1 MLYFYLLEKNDMSRE
16 LRKDILKSAKRV
28 VIKVGSG
35 VISDHESGKAPLE
48 RGLSLKRIR
57 SYAKRIKAIVDAGY
71 EVILVS
77 SGAIMAGRERLNLKR
92 PNLDIPEK
100 QACAAIG
107 QSSLIRSYERCF
119 EKQGLKVAQIL
130 LGHDDLENR
139 KRYLNVRHTLEALLE
154 HGVIPIVNEN
164 DSVTVDEIK
173 IGDNDTLSANVAC
186 MAEAHLLIL
195 LSDVDGLYTAD
206 PSQTNSRT
214 GASPAELISHVD
226 RVTSKIEQLAG
237 KSSNPLAVGGMSTKV
252 TAAKKTMSFGI
263 PTIIINGLKGDNL
276 KKIFAGSEVG
286 TLFWSGEAK
295 IKDRKHWI
303 AHTLKPA
310 GSITIDAGAGRALVE
325 RGKSLLAAGV
335 VKVDGKFEFGS
346 AVRILDEKGKEIA
359 RGLVN
364 YNSRDLDQIKGMKTA
379 AVRSLVGANFYE
391 EVIHRDDLVL
401 V

>member
-1 MLYFYLLEKNDMSRE
+1 MLYFYLPEKGDMSWE
-16 LRKDILKSAKRV
+16 LRKKILKSAKRV
-28 VIKVGSG
+28 VIKLGSG

-48 RGLSLKRIR
+48 CGLSQKRIR
-57 SYAKRIKAIVDAGY
+57 SYARRIKAIADAGY

-92 PNLDIPEK
+92 PHLDIPEK

-107 QSSLIRSYERCF
+107 QSFLMRSYEQYF

-139 KRYLNVRHTLEALLE
+139 KRYLNIRHTLEALLA

-195 LSDVDGLYTAD
+195 LSDVDGLFTSD
-206 PSQTNSRT
+206 PSRANNKSRT
-214 GASPAELISHVD
+214 TPELIPHVD
-226 RVTSKIEQLAG
+226 RITSKIEKLAG
-237 KSSNPLAVGGMSTKV
+237 KSKNPLAVGGMYTKV
-252 TAAKKTMSFGI
+252 LAAKKTMSYGI
-263 PTIIINGLKGDNL
+263 PTLIINGLKGENL
-276 KKIFAGSEVG
+276 KKVFAGSQVG

-310 GSITIDAGAGRALVE
+310 GSVKIDAGARKVLVE

-335 VKVDGKFEFGS
+335 VAVDGKFEFGA
-346 AVRILDEKGKEIA
+346 AVRILDEKGREIA

-379 AVRSLVGANFYE
+379 AVRSLVGPNFYE

-401 V
+401 I

>member
-1 MLYFYLLEKNDMSRE
+1 MENMSKE
-16 LRKDILKSAKRV
+16 LRKNILKSAKRV

-35 VISDHESGKAPLE
+35 VISDHESGRAPLE

-57 SYAKRIKAIVDAGY
+57 SYARRIKAIVDAGY

-77 SGAIMAGRERLNLKR
+77 SGAIMAGRERLNLQR

-107 QSSLIRSYERCF
+107 QSSLIRSYERSF

-195 LSDVDGLYTAD
+195 LSDVDGLYTED
-206 PSQTNSRT
+206 PAKANSRS

-226 RVTSKIEQLAG
+226 RITSKIEKLAG
-237 KSSNPLAVGGMSTKV
+237 KSKNPLAVGGMFTKV
-252 TAAKKTMSFGI
+252 RAAKKTMSFGI
-263 PTIIINGLKGDNL
+263 PTIIVNGLKGDNL
-276 KKIFAGSEVG
+276 KKIFAGSPVG

-310 GSITIDAGAGRALVE
+310 GSIKVDAGARKALVE

-335 VKVDGKFEFGS
+335 AKVDGKFEFGS

>member
-1 MLYFYLLEKNDMSRE
+1 MSKE
-16 LRKDILKSAKRV
+16 LRKNILKSAKRV

-35 VISDHESGKAPLE
+35 VISDHESGKPPLE

-77 SGAIMAGRERLNLKR
+77 SGAIMAGRERLNLQR

-107 QSSLIRSYERCF
+107 QSSLIRSYERSF

-139 KRYLNVRHTLEALLE
+139 KRYLNVRHTLEALLA

-186 MAEAHLLIL
+186 MAEAQLLIL
-195 LSDVDGLYTAD
+195 LSDVDGLYTSD
-206 PSQTNSRT
+206 PSQIKKNDP
-214 GASPAELISHVD
+214 PAELISHVD
-226 RVTSKIEQLAG
+226 RITSKIEQLAG
-237 KSSNPLAVGGMSTKV
+237 KSKNPLAVGGMSTKV

-263 PTIIINGLKGDNL
+263 PTIITNGLKGDNL
-276 KKIFAGSEVG
+276 KKVFAGSEVG

-310 GSITIDAGAGRALVE
+310 GSITIDAGARKALVK

-346 AVRILDEKGKEIA
+346 AVRLLDEKGKEIA

-364 YNSRDLDQIKGMKTA
+364 YNSRDLDQIKGLKTA
-379 AVRSLVGANFYE
+379 AVRSLVGANFYD

-401 V
+401 I

>member
-1 MLYFYLLEKNDMSRE
+1 MSRE
-16 LRKDILKSAKRV
+16 MRKEILESAKRI

-48 RGLSLKRIR
+48 RGLSKKRIQ
-57 SYAKRIKAIVDAGY
+57 SYARRIKAIVDAGY

-77 SGAIMAGRERLNLKR
+77 SGAVMAGRERLNLKR

-107 QSSLIRSYERCF
+107 QSSLMRAYEQYF

-139 KRYLNVRHTLEALLE
+139 KRYLNARHTLEALLE

-164 DSVTVDEIK
+164 DTVTVDEIK

-186 MAEAHLLIL
+186 MAEAQLLIL
-195 LSDVDGLYTAD
+195 LSDVDGLYTSD
-206 PSQTNSRT
+206 PSKSAKKSEKT
-214 GASPAELISHVD
+214 PELIAHVD
-226 RVTSKIEQLAG
+226 RITPEIEQLAG
-237 KSSNPLAVGGMSTKV
+237 KSQNPLAVGGMYTKV
-252 TAAKKTMSFGI
+252 LAAKKTMSFGI
-263 PTIIINGLKGDNL
+263 PTLIINGLKGENL
-276 KKIFAGSEVG
+276 KKVFNGAKIG
-286 TLFWSGEAK
+286 TLFWSGKMK

-310 GSITIDAGAGRALVE
+310 GTITVDAGARKALVE

-335 VKVDGKFEFGS
+335 VKVEGKFEFGS
-346 AVRILDEKGKEIA
+346 AVRIVDDKGHEIA

-364 YNSRDLDQIKGMKTA
+364 YNSRDLDQIKGLQTA
-379 AVRSLVGANFYE
+379 AVRNRVGSNFYE
-391 EVIHRDDLVL
+391 EVIHRDDLAL

>member
-1 MLYFYLLEKNDMSRE
+1 MLYFYLPEKGDMSRE
-16 LRKDILKSAKRV
+16 LRKNILKSAKRV

-48 RGLSLKRIR
+48 RGLSQKRIR
-57 SYAKRIKAIVDAGY
+57 SY
-71 EVILVS
+71 
-77 SGAIMAGRERLNLKR
+77 LN
-92 PNLDIPEK
+92 I
-100 QACAAIG
+100 
-107 QSSLIRSYERCF
+107 
-119 EKQGLKVAQIL
+119 
-130 LGHDDLENR
+130 
-139 KRYLNVRHTLEALLE
+139 RHTLEALLA

-195 LSDVDGLYTAD
+195 LSDVDGLFTSD
-206 PSQTNSRT
+206 PSRANNKSRT
-214 GASPAELISHVD
+214 TPELIPHVD
-226 RVTSKIEQLAG
+226 RITSKIEKLAG
-237 KSSNPLAVGGMSTKV
+237 KSKNPLAVGGMYTKV
-252 TAAKKTMSFGI
+252 LAAKKTMSYGI
-263 PTIIINGLKGDNL
+263 PTLIINGLKGENL
-276 KKIFAGSEVG
+276 KKVFAGSQVG

-310 GSITIDAGAGRALVE
+310 GSVEIDAGARKALVE

-335 VKVDGKFEFGS
+335 VTVDGKFEFGA
-346 AVRILDEKGKEIA
+346 AVRILDEKGREIA

-379 AVRSLVGANFYE
+379 AVRSLVGSNFYE

-401 V
+401 M

>member
-1 MLYFYLLEKNDMSRE
+1 MSKE

-35 VISDHESGKAPLE
+35 VISDHESGKVPLE
-48 RGLSLKRIR
+48 RGLSQKRIR

-107 QSSLIRSYERCF
+107 QSSLIRSYERSF

-139 KRYLNVRHTLEALLE
+139 KRYLNVRHTLEALLD
-154 HGVIPIVNEN
+154 HSVIPIVNEN

-186 MAEAHLLIL
+186 MAEAQLLIL
-195 LSDVDGLYTAD
+195 LSDVDGLYTSD
-206 PSQTNSRT
+206 PSRTNHN
-214 GASPAELISHVD
+214 ADSPELISHVD
-226 RVTSKIEQLAG
+226 QITSNIEKLAG
-237 KSSNPLAVGGMSTKV
+237 KSKNPLAVGGMFTKV
-252 TAAKKTMSFGI
+252 MAAKKTMSFGI
-263 PTIIINGLKGDNL
+263 PTIIINGLKGENL
-276 KKIFAGSEVG
+276 KKLFAGSNIG
-286 TLFWSGEAK
+286 TLFWSGETK
-295 IKDRKHWI
+295 IRDRKHWI

-310 GSITIDAGAGRALVE
+310 GSIRIDAGAGKALVE

-335 VKVDGKFEFGS
+335 VQVDGKFEFGS
-346 AVRILDEKGKEIA
+346 AVRLLDEKGKEIA

-364 YNSRDLDQIKGMKTA
+364 YNSRDLDQIKGKKTA
-379 AVRSLVGANFYE
+379 DVRSLVGANFYE

-401 V
+401 TSNG

>member
-1 MLYFYLLEKNDMSRE
+1 MLYFYLPEKGDMSRE
-16 LRKDILKSAKRV
+16 LRKNILKRTKRV

-35 VISDHESGKAPLE
+35 VISDHESGKEPLE
-48 RGLSLKRIR
+48 RGLSQKRIR
-57 SYAKRIKAIVDAGY
+57 SYAKHIKAIADAGY

-92 PNLDIPEK
+92 PHLDIPEK

-107 QSSLIRSYERCF
+107 QSFLMRSYEQYF

-139 KRYLNVRHTLEALLE
+139 KRYLNIRHTLEALLA

-195 LSDVDGLYTAD
+195 LSDVDGLFTSD
-206 PSQTNSRT
+206 PARANKNSV
-214 GASPAELISHVD
+214 AFPELISHVD
-226 RVTSKIEQLAG
+226 RVTPEIERLAG
-237 KSSNPLAVGGMSTKV
+237 KSKNPLAVGGMYTKV
-252 TAAKKTMSFGI
+252 LAAKKTMSFGI
-263 PTIIINGLKGDNL
+263 PTLIINGLKGENL
-276 KKIFAGSEVG
+276 KKVFAGSQVG

-310 GSITIDAGAGRALVE
+310 GSIKIDAGASKALVE
-325 RGKSLLAAGV
+325 RGKSLLAAGIV
-335 VKVDGKFEFGS
+335 TVDGKFEFGA
-346 AVRILDEKGKEIA
+346 AVRILDEKGRESA

-379 AVRSLVGANFYE
+379 AVRSLVGSNFYE

-401 V
+401 I

>member
-1 MLYFYLLEKNDMSRE
+1 MSKE
-16 LRKDILKSAKRV
+16 LRKDILKRLKRV

-35 VISDHESGKAPLE
+35 VISDHESGRAPME
-48 RGLSLKRIR
+48 RGLSQKRIR
-57 SYAKRIKAIVDAGY
+57 SYARRIRAIVDAGY
-71 EVILVS
+71 QVILVS
-77 SGAIMAGRERLNLKR
+77 SGAVMAGRERLNLQR

-107 QSSLIRSYERCF
+107 QSSLIRSYERWF
-119 EKQGLKVAQIL
+119 EKQDLKVAQIL

-139 KRYLNVRHTLEALLE
+139 KRYLNARHTMEALLE

-164 DSVTVDEIK
+164 DTVTVDEIK

-186 MAEAHLLIL
+186 MAEAQLLIL

-206 PSQTNSRT
+206 PSKADNKS
-214 GASPAELISHVD
+214 APAELISHVD
-226 RVTSKIEQLAG
+226 RVTPEIERIAG
-237 KSSNPLAVGGMSTKV
+237 KSKNPLAVGGMYTKV
-252 TAAKKTMSFGI
+252 QAAKKTMSSGI
-263 PTIIINGLKGDNL
+263 PTLIVNGLKGDNL
-276 KKIFAGSEVG
+276 KKVFAGSQVG
-286 TLFWSGEAK
+286 TLFWSGAAK

-310 GSITIDAGAGRALVE
+310 GSIKVDGGAGKALVE

-335 VKVDGKFEFGS
+335 VKVDGKFEFGA

-364 YNSRDLDQIKGMKTA
+364 YNSRDLDQIKGLKTA

>member
-1 MLYFYLLEKNDMSRE
+1 MSRE
-16 LRKDILKSAKRV
+16 LRKNILKRAKRV

-57 SYAKRIKAIVDAGY
+57 SYAKRIKAIIDAGY

-92 PNLDIPEK
+92 TNLTIPEK

-107 QSSLIRSYERCF
+107 QSSLIRSYERSF

-139 KRYLNVRHTLEALLE
+139 KRYLNIRHTLEALLD

-186 MAEAHLLIL
+186 MAEAQLLIL
-195 LSDVDGLYTAD
+195 LSDVDGLYTSD
-206 PSQTNSRT
+206 PSQTKNN
-214 GASPAELISHVD
+214 ASPAKLISHVD
-226 RVTSKIEQLAG
+226 RITSEIERIAG
-237 KSSNPLAVGGMSTKV
+237 KSKNPLAVGGMFTKV
-252 TAAKKTMSFGI
+252 IAAKKTLSFGI
-263 PTIIINGLKGDNL
+263 PTLIINGLKGENL
-276 KKIFAGSEVG
+276 KKVFNGSQVG
-286 TLFWSGEAK
+286 TLFWSGETK

-310 GSITIDAGAGRALVE
+310 GSIKIDAGARKALVE
-325 RGKSLLAAGV
+325 SGKSLLAAGV
-335 VKVDGKFEFGS
+335 VKVDGKFEFGGS
-346 AVRILDEKGKEIA
+346 VRILDEKGKEIA

-379 AVRSLVGANFYE
+379 AVRSLVGANFYD

>member
-1 MLYFYLLEKNDMSRE
+1 MSKE
-16 LRKDILKSAKRV
+16 LRKNILKSAKRV

-35 VISDHESGKAPLE
+35 VISDHDSGKAPLE
-48 RGLSLKRIR
+48 RGLCQKRIR
-57 SYAKRIKAIVDAGY
+57 SYARRIKAIVEAGY

-107 QSSLIRSYERCF
+107 QSSLIRSYERAF
-119 EKQGLKVAQIL
+119 EKRGLKVAQIL

-195 LSDVDGLYTAD
+195 LSDVDGLFTSD
-206 PSQTNSRT
+206 PSQAQKKSINL
-214 GASPAELISHVD
+214 PELISHVD
-226 RVTSKIEQLAG
+226 RVTPEIEKLAG
-237 KSSNPLAVGGMSTKV
+237 KSKNPLAVGGMFTKV

-263 PTIIINGLKGDNL
+263 PTLIINGLDGENL
-276 KKIFAGSEVG
+276 KKVFAGGKVG

-295 IKDRKHWI
+295 IRDRKHWI

-310 GSITIDAGAGRALVE
+310 GSIKVDAGAGKALME

-335 VKVDGKFEFGS
+335 IKVDGKFEFGS

-379 AVRSLVGANFYE
+379 AVRSLVGSNFYE

>member
-1 MLYFYLLEKNDMSRE
+1 MSKE
-16 LRKDILKSAKRV
+16 LRKKILKSAKRV

-35 VISDHESGKAPLE
+35 VISDHESGKEPLE
-48 RGLSLKRIR
+48 RGLCQKRIR
-57 SYAKRIKAIVDAGY
+57 SYARRIKAIADAGY

-92 PNLDIPEK
+92 PHLDIPEK

-107 QSSLIRSYERCF
+107 QSFLMRSYEQYF

-139 KRYLNVRHTLEALLE
+139 KRYLNIRHTLEALLA

-195 LSDVDGLYTAD
+195 LSDVDGLFTSD
-206 PSQTNSRT
+206 PSQANSRS
-214 GASPAELISHVD
+214 GASPAGGRKQASPAELISHVD
-226 RVTSKIEQLAG
+226 RITSKIEKLAG
-237 KSSNPLAVGGMSTKV
+237 KSKNPLAVGGMYTKV
-252 TAAKKTMSFGI
+252 LAAKKTMSYGI
-263 PTIIINGLKGDNL
+263 PTLIINGLKGENL
-276 KKIFAGSEVG
+276 KKVFAGSQVG

-310 GSITIDAGAGRALVE
+310 GSVKIDAGARKALVE

-335 VKVDGKFEFGS
+335 VTVDGKFEFGA
-346 AVRILDEKGKEIA
+346 AVRILDEKGNEIA

-379 AVRSLVGANFYE
+379 AVRSLVGPNFYE

-401 V
+401 M

>member
-1 MLYFYLLEKNDMSRE
+1 MLYFYLPEKGDMSRE
-16 LRKDILKSAKRV
+16 LRKKILKSAKRV
-28 VIKVGSG
+28 VIKLGSG

-48 RGLSLKRIR
+48 CGLSQKRIR
-57 SYAKRIKAIVDAGY
+57 SYARRIKAIADAGY

-92 PNLDIPEK
+92 PHLDIPEK

-107 QSSLIRSYERCF
+107 QSFLMRSYEQYF

-139 KRYLNVRHTLEALLE
+139 KRYLNIRHTLEALLA

-195 LSDVDGLYTAD
+195 LSDVDGLFTSD
-206 PSQTNSRT
+206 PSRANNKSRT
-214 GASPAELISHVD
+214 TPELIPHVD
-226 RVTSKIEQLAG
+226 RITSKIEKLAG
-237 KSSNPLAVGGMSTKV
+237 KSKNPLAVGGMYTKV
-252 TAAKKTMSFGI
+252 LAAKKTMSYGI
-263 PTIIINGLKGDNL
+263 PTLIINGLKGENL
-276 KKIFAGSEVG
+276 KKVFAGSQVG

-310 GSITIDAGAGRALVE
+310 GSVKIDAGARKALVE

-335 VKVDGKFEFGS
+335 VTVDGKFEFGA
-346 AVRILDEKGKEIA
+346 AVRILDEKGNEIA

-379 AVRSLVGANFYE
+379 AVRSLVGPNFYE

-401 V
+401 I

>member
-1 MLYFYLLEKNDMSRE
+1 MSKE
-16 LRKDILKSAKRV
+16 LRKNILKSAKRV

-48 RGLSLKRIR
+48 RGLSQKRIR

-107 QSSLIRSYERCF
+107 QSSLIRSYERSF

-186 MAEAHLLIL
+186 MAEAQLLIL
-195 LSDVDGLYTAD
+195 LSDVDGLYTSD
-206 PSQTNSRT
+206 PNSRT
-214 GASPAELISHVD
+214 GDSPAELISHVD
-226 RVTSKIEQLAG
+226 RITSKIEQLAG
-237 KSSNPLAVGGMSTKV
+237 KSKNPLAVGGMSTKV

-263 PTIIINGLKGDNL
+263 PTIIVNGLKGDNL
-276 KKIFAGSEVG
+276 KKVFAGGEVG

-310 GSITIDAGAGRALVE
+310 GSITIDAGARKALVE

-346 AVRILDEKGKEIA
+346 AVRLLDEKGKEIA

-364 YNSRDLDQIKGMKTA
+364 YNSRDLDQIKGLKTA
-379 AVRSLVGANFYE
+379 AVRSLVGPNFYD

-401 V
+401 VSNA